1 MNSITI
7 SGVPHVYEF
16 TPCQN
21 ASSQNKPVLI
31 FIHGWLLSRH
41 YWQPLIEK
49 LKTQYACLSY
59 DLRGFG
65 DSLGSES
72 ADCTP
77 SSQYDLASYAD
88 DLKLLLQELKIEQ
101 AWLIGHSL
109 GGSIALWNAYCCPQQ
124 IKGVICVN
132 AGGGIYLKEEFE
144 RFRNA
149 GMKIV
154 KQRPSWLCKI
164 PLIDII
170 FARTMVVKPL
180 ERKWGKQRVLDFV
193 KADEK
198 AALGSLMEATTEE
211 QVHLLP
217 QLVSQL
223 EQPAYFIAG
232 DQDQV
237 MELKYVHHLASFHS
251 LFDPHGQNVIEVSNC
266 GHFAMLEHP
275 EIVSEKIKGIL
286 ECHDNYSVS
295 KTSPP
300 LSSHY

>member
-16 TPCQN
+16 TPCQSATSTN
-21 ASSQNKPVLI
+21 TPVLI
-31 FIHGWLLSRH
+31 FIHGWLLSRY

-49 LKTQYACLSY
+49 LTSQYACLSY

-65 DSLGSES
+65 DSLALDPE
-72 ADCTP
+72 D
-77 SSQYDLASYAD
+77 SSLSSKYDLASYAH

-109 GGSIALWNAYCCPQQ
+109 GGSIALWNAYCCPRQ
-124 IKGVICVN
+124 IQGVICVN

-164 PLIDII
+164 PLIDLI

-180 ERKWGKQRVLDFV
+180 DRRWGKQRVLDFV

-223 EQPAYFIAG
+223 EQPTYFIAG
-232 DQDQV
+232 DQDKV

-251 LFDPHGQNVIEVSNC
+251 LFEPHGQNVIEVSNC

-275 EIVSEKIKGIL
+275 EIVSEKIKDIL
-286 ECHDNYSVS
+286 EYHDHSGL
-295 KTSPP
+295 TDAPPP
-300 LSSHY
+300 LSSYQ